1 MTFWAT
7 RSQGDPQNI
16 DVQVTHGPVTIKVT
30 ENYLHLKNFADELG
44 KLVSQAKAEVETQ
57 VRA

>member
-16 DVQVTHGPVTIKVT
+16 DVQVTHGPVTIRVT
-30 ENYLHLKNFADELG
+30 ENYMHLKNFSDELS
-44 KLVSQAKAEVETQ
+44 KLVSQAKAEVEPQ
-57 VRA
+57 VHA